1 MEVFSSM
8 QANDIAAGPGVSE
21 GVRILRDY
29 LEYAATGKIETG
41 TDTGREPE
49 SPFEEYVLER
59 LRGLGLEVD
68 PQVGVAGFRIDLG
81 VRHPDYPHG
90 YLLGVECDG
99 RAYHSALSVRDRDR
113 LREAVLRD
121 LGWDIYRIWSTDWF
135 EDADRELKKLMEHVA
150 GRLEAFLAGSGA
162 EDGETLLL
170 GETVERSEEQVVG
183 ASPSQDGPE
192 ELDDEPLC
200 VEVGD
205 TVSYHEAG
213 RGLDIRRVTIVRG
226 KDDPAKAIINDNK
239 PLAVA
244 LLGAEVGET
253 VTVRQPTSEL
263 DIVVDRIER
272 PEQEVGE
279 AKVAGASTSV
289 DGVELAPYQEWRGP
303 ATDPRRASQGEA
315 AEILCAII
323 ETEGPVLAIRAYQ
336 IHVRASGIQRL
347 GPQIRRILNRALAKL
362 ERDGRVVVERAAG
375 ERGYRNAVLRT
386 PETDRV
392 RMRDIGPRSFDEVPG
407 SELAALVGAV
417 RRSKSGASSEEIY
430 REVLDIYGLVRMT
443 AQVRKRFDE
452 VSTQP

>member
-1 MEVFSSM
+1 M
-8 QANDIAAGPGVSE
+8 AWAAGLSQELPGGGGCDS
-21 GVRILRDY
+21 L
-29 LEYAATGKIETG
+29 
-41 TDTGREPE
+41 
-49 SPFEEYVLER
+49 
-59 LRGLGLEVD
+59 
-68 PQVGVAGFRIDLG
+68 GVAGFRIDLG

-135 EDADRELKKLMEHVA
+135 EDADRELKKLMQHVA
-150 GRLEAFLAGSGA
+150 GRLEAIRAGLGA
-162 EDGETLLL
+162 EDGETVLL
-170 GETVERSEEQVVG
+170 GETVERSEEQPVG
-183 ASPSQDGPE
+183 ASPSQHGPE
-192 ELDDEPLC
+192 ELDDEPLY

-272 PEQEVGE
+272 PEREVGE
-279 AKVAGASTSV
+279 GKVAGASTSV
-289 DGVELAPYQEWRGP
+289 DGVELAPYQEWRGH
-303 ATDPRRASQGEA
+303 AVDPRRASQGEA
-315 AEILCAII
+315 VEILCAII
-323 ETEGPVLAIRAYQ
+323 ETEGSVLENRAYQ
-336 IHVRASGIQRL
+336 IFVRASGIQRL

-362 ERDGRVVVERAAG
+362 ERDGRGVVDRPVPVSPRPRPADPRRQPCPQPRSLLRPRSGRSRPSPSRAAIPEVEKSLCRASARRG
-375 ERGYRNAVLRT
+375 ERERPFR
-386 PETDRV
+386 
-392 RMRDIGPRSFDEVPG
+392 RMPGRSQR
-407 SELAALVGAV
+407 
-417 RRSKSGASSEEIY
+417 RRSC
-430 REVLDIYGLVRMT
+430 
-443 AQVRKRFDE
+443 
-452 VSTQP
+452 STSTTTPTSRPRPRPTC